1 MKNLV
6 IGNTSQLSRYF
17 PEDYIKIS
25 SRNIDVNFLK
35 QTKWDAVYLCFAEQR
50 TYLANSLDQSISE
63 LFWSTNFDKT
73 KELVE
78 DLQPVCNKIVYYST
92 AELWNKCNGPVQIGM
107 PFLYHENHYTSS
119 KHKITEELSNKLKY
133 PKVSVAYPFNFNSVY
148 RSDQYLF
155 GKIFKSIQENKKISI
170 GDTDYYREL
179 LHPKMVVDG
188 SIRLTE
194 VGKDAIIGSGRL
206 VHIGDF
212 IRKLYGFFKL
222 NYNDLVEQS
231 NIQPSVYRSN
241 IFYSAVPVHEYTEN
255 FLFDLITQE
264 LKQ

>member
-1 MKNLV
+1 
-6 IGNTSQLSRYF
+6 
-17 PEDYIKIS
+17 
-25 SRNIDVNFLK
+25 
-35 QTKWDAVYLCFAEQR
+35 
-50 TYLANSLDQSISE
+50 
-63 LFWSTNFDKT
+63 
-73 KELVE
+73 
-78 DLQPVCNKIVYYST
+78 
-92 AELWNKCNGPVQIGM
+92 
-107 PFLYHENHYTSS
+107 
-119 KHKITEELSNKLKY
+119 
-133 PKVSVAYPFNFNSVY
+133 
-148 RSDQYLF
+148 
-155 GKIFKSIQENKKISI
+155 
-170 GDTDYYREL
+170 
-179 LHPKMVVDG
+179 MVVDG

-255 FLFDLITQE
+255 FLFDLLTQE

>member
-1 MKNLV
+1 M
-6 IGNTSQLSRYF
+6 
-17 PEDYIKIS
+17 YI
-25 SRNIDVNFLK
+25 
-35 QTKWDAVYLCFAEQR
+35 FA
-50 TYLANSLDQSISE
+50 LQS
-63 LFWSTNFDKT
+63 
-73 KELVE
+73 KEPIL
-78 DLQPVCNKIVYYST
+78 LI
-92 AELWNKCNGPVQIGM
+92 LNGPVQIGM

-255 FLFDLITQE
+255 FLFDLLTQE